1 MARSKTWAIGQSA
14 LLENTIANNN
24 EWKENLRLSQ
34 QYPSLFGRIL
44 FLVVEATNSLLTIS
58 SRMFPELSPCVNGQE
73 FEYPCNVNANESKNS
88 KIGESGNIANPEKS
102 LLVFT

>member
-44 FLVVEATNSLLTIS
+44 FLVVEATNSLLT
-58 SRMFPELSPCVNGQE
+58 
-73 FEYPCNVNANESKNS
+73 NVPGVITMCKR
-88 KIGESGNIANPEKS
+88 SGIRIFLQCERQRIRK
-102 LLVFT
+102 V